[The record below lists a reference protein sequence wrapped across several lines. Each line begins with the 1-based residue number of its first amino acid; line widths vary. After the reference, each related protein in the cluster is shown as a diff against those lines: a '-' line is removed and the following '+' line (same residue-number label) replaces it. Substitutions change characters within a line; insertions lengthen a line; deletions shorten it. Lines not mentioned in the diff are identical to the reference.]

1 MNTERFSEEERQ
13 VIKEVAKLLV
23 DVSETTSHIT
33 DENKD
38 AMFSSLRT
46 LMTTVPMVNGY
57 LQINQIRQ
65 KIIDIILNI
74 RK

>member
-23 DVSETTSHIT
+23 DVSETTSHIN

-38 AMFSSLRT
+38 AMFSSLIT
-46 LMTTVPMVNGY
+46 LMTTVPMVNGQ

-65 KIIDIILNI
+65 KIINIILNI